1 VAYCLFHKVEVS
13 LDYGDTLNLIGYPRE
28 EDHPRI
34 QRATGAET
42 RSSVSEKHVALHNIQ
57 ESTYAI
63 CIRD

>member
-1 VAYCLFHKVEVS
+1 VTYCLIHKVEVV
-13 LDYGDTLNLIGYPRE
+13 LDYGATLKLIGYRRE

-34 QRATGAET
+34 QRATGTET